1 MQRTPLAALMFTLL
15 ITVTT
20 AYATEEQLS
29 KEKRTDITTLLDV
42 TGALNVGKKMEDY
55 VVNQMTE
62 DLKENRPDIPA
73 KMYAVLQEVVH
84 STIEDNLDELAEL
97 LIPMYHRHFS
107 HGEIKGLLTF
117 YRSDLG
123 RKTIALTTVIA
134 REGLA
139 SGRQW
144 GRAVSPE
151 IRKRV
156 MARFKEHGYE
166 M

>member
-1 MQRTPLAALMFTLL
+1 MHRAALAAVIITLL
-15 ITVTT
+15 IALTS
-20 AYATEEQLS
+20 AYATEERLS
-29 KEKRTDITTLLDV
+29 NEKRTDITTLLEV
-42 TGALNVGKKMEDY
+42 TGALNVGKKMGDY
-55 VVNQMTE
+55 VVTQMTE
-62 DLKENRPDIPA
+62 DLKENRPDIPS

-97 LIPMYHRHFS
+97 LIPMYHRLFS
-107 HGEIKGLLTF
+107 HDEIKGLLVF

-123 RKTIALTTVIA
+123 KKTIALTTTIA
-134 REGLA
+134 REGLE